1 MTSAIIFS
9 IMATTNLKQEDNIM
23 KLAKKTLIIISYIM
37 FTVLIIVGP
46 EFHKYKLYV
55 LLLQVLFF
63 CTGPL
68 LVVFNDWKKKR
79 SKDKAENNDKSE

>member
-1 MTSAIIFS
+1 
-9 IMATTNLKQEDNIM
+9 M
-23 KLAKKTLIIISYIM
+23 KLARNILIIFSYIM

-68 LVVFNDWKKKR
+68 LLIFIDWKRKR
-79 SKDKAENNDKSE
+79 SKDKGEINSISE

>member
-1 MTSAIIFS
+1 MT
-9 IMATTNLKQEDNIM
+9 
-23 KLAKKTLIIISYIM
+23 LAKKSLIIISYIM

-68 LVVFNDWKKKR
+68 LVFLDWKKNR
-79 SKDKAENNDKSE
+79 NEVKAEIKCKPE

>member
-1 MTSAIIFS
+1 
-9 IMATTNLKQEDNIM
+9 M
-23 KLAKKTLIIISYIM
+23 KLARNILIIFSYIM

-68 LVVFNDWKKKR
+68 LLIFIDWKEKK
-79 SKDKAENNDKSE
+79 SKNKAEINDKSE

>member
-1 MTSAIIFS
+1 
-9 IMATTNLKQEDNIM
+9 M
-23 KLAKKTLIIISYIM
+23 KLARNILIIFSYIM

-46 EFHKYKLYV
+46 DFHKYKLYV

-68 LVVFNDWKKKR
+68 LLIFIDRKRKR
-79 SKDKAENNDKSE
+79 SKDKINSKSE

>member
-1 MTSAIIFS
+1 MTNANIFS
-9 IMATTNLKQEDNIM
+9 VVATTNLKQEDNIM
-23 KLAKKTLIIISYIM
+23 KLAKKILIIISYIM

-46 EFHKYKLYV
+46 EFQKYKLYV

-68 LVVFNDWKKKR
+68 LLVFIDWRKKR
-79 SKDKAENNDKSE
+79 NKDKVEINGKSK

>member
-1 MTSAIIFS
+1 
-9 IMATTNLKQEDNIM
+9 M
-23 KLAKKTLIIISYIM
+23 KLAKKILIITSYIL

-55 LLLQVLFF
+55 LFLQVLFF

-68 LVVFNDWKKKR
+68 LLVLIDRKRKR
-79 SKDKAENNDKSE
+79 SKVKAEINRIEMK

>member
-1 MTSAIIFS
+1 
-9 IMATTNLKQEDNIM
+9 M
-23 KLAKKTLIIISYIM
+23 KLTKNLVIVFSYILFM
-37 FTVLIIVGP
+37 ALIIVGP

-68 LVVFNDWKKKR
+68 VVFMNRKKYR
-79 SKDKAENNDKSE
+79 NKDKVQVNGKFE